1 MDANLRY
8 LQGVCFFCLAK
19 THKTWCDHCEQD
31 FIFDQPRCP
40 ICARKS
46 CSGNPCGSCLK
57 HQPFFTNTEVLFN
70 YQYPGNHLIKAFKFN
85 NRPELANIFA
95 EKLAQKLNK
104 ADLFPNALIPVPLH
118 KHRQRERGYN
128 QSLEF
133 ASSLGRLLG
142 ITVNTSLCRR
152 IIDTKRQSSLPMK
165 TRKNNVK
172 DAFELSYIKPFDYA
186 VIVDD
191 VITTGSTV
199 NEIASLLKKSGCRR
213 IDVWA
218 IARTQF

>member
-1 MDANLRY
+1 MDANFRY
-8 LQGVCFFCLAK
+8 LQGACFFCLAK
-19 THKTWCDHCEQD
+19 TNKTWCDHCEYN
-31 FIFDQPRCP
+31 FILDQTRCP
-40 ICARKS
+40 ICARNS
-46 CSGNPCGSCLK
+46 SSRNPCGSCLK

-70 YQYPGNHLIKAFKFN
+70 YQYPGDHLIKAFKYN

-95 EKLAQKLNK
+95 EKLTHKLKN
-104 ADLFPNALIPVPLH
+104 ADFRPGTLIPVPLH

-133 ASSLGRLLG
+133 ASSLGKLLR
-142 ITVNTSLCRR
+142 ITVNSSLCRR
-152 IIDTKRQSSLPMK
+152 IIDTQQQSSLPMN

-172 DAFELSYIKPFDYA
+172 GAFKLSHINPFDYV

-199 NEIASLLKKSGCRR
+199 NEIATLLKKSGCRR
-213 IDVWA
+213 VDVWA

>member
-8 LQGVCFFCLAK
+8 LQGACFFCLAK
-19 THKTWCDHCEQD
+19 TNKTWCDHCEHD
-31 FIFDQPRCP
+31 FILDRPQCP

-46 CSGNPCGSCLK
+46 SSGNPCGSCLK
-57 HQPFFTNTEVLFN
+57 HQPFFTKTEVLFN

-85 NRPELANIFA
+85 SRPELAKNFA
-95 EKLAQKLNK
+95 KKLAHKLN
-104 ADLFPNALIPVPLH
+104 AEPLPNALIPVPLH
-118 KHRQRERGYN
+118 KHRQQERGYN

-133 ASSLGRLLG
+133 ASCLGNLLG

-152 IIDTKRQSSLPMK
+152 IIDTERQSSLPMK

-172 DAFELSYIKPFDYA
+172 DAFKLRYTKPFDYV

-191 VITTGSTV
+191 VVTTGSTV
-199 NEIASLLKKSGCRR
+199 NEIAYLLKKSGCRR
-213 IDVWA
+213 VDVWA

>member
-1 MDANLRY
+1 
-8 LQGVCFFCLAK
+8 
-19 THKTWCDHCEQD
+19 
-31 FIFDQPRCP
+31 
-40 ICARKS
+40 
-46 CSGNPCGSCLK
+46 
-57 HQPFFTNTEVLFN
+57 LFN
-70 YQYPGNHLIKAFKFN
+70 YQYPGDHLIKAFKYN

-95 EKLAQKLNK
+95 EKLTHKLKN
-104 ADLFPNALIPVPLH
+104 ADFRPGMLIPVPLH

-133 ASSLGRLLG
+133 ASSLGKLLR
-142 ITVNTSLCRR
+142 ITVNSSLCRR
-152 IIDTKRQSSLPMK
+152 IIDTQQQSSLPMN

-172 DAFELSYIKPFDYA
+172 GAFKLSHINPFDYV

-199 NEIASLLKKSGCRR
+199 NEIATLLKKSGCRR
-213 IDVWA
+213 VDVWA